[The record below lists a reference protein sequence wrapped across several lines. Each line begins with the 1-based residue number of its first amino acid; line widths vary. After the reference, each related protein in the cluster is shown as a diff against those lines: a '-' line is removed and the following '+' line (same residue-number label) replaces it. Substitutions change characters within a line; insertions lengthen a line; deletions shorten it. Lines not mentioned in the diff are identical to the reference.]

1 MLFPINDSKEMAS
14 SRYGFYGGRPKSIQ
28 ILVRKC
34 QWSGW
39 WHHVSMFQHPFR
51 KAPYVQWCSYMFN
64 FNALSIFEVFKPS
77 IENGPFSKT
86 EKPSYLLRLQLSPI
100 PRGKPQML
108 KNAWSS
114 SSSSS
119 SQSKTPATSS
129 RNSLGKWRFSWENHR
144 KTIGKWRFSL
154 W

>member
-28 ILVRKC
+28 ILDVRKC

-77 IENGPFSKT
+77 TENGPFSKT
-86 EKPSYLLRLQLSPI
+86 APQLSPKAPTVAHPSWQTANAEECLEFITIIIIIIIII
-100 PRGKPQML
+100 PIEDPSNVMTKFPRKMEVLMGKP
-108 KNAWSS
+108 
-114 SSSSS
+114 
-119 SQSKTPATSS
+119 
-129 RNSLGKWRFSWENHR
+129 
-144 KTIGKWRFSL
+144 
-154 W
+154 